1 MGRYP
6 NSTVQLTQAD
16 VAAAFQGVW
25 GDRFP
30 PVLTVEQAALLLQ
43 VSPWAIYRMVCKG
56 GLDGTFTKVAGKLRF
71 FRDQLYQK
79 TAKGGIDHA
88 REDTEET
95 THSE

>member
-43 VSPWAIYRMVCKG
+43 VSRWAIYRMVCEG
-56 GLDGTFTKVAGKLRF
+56 RLDGTFTKVAGKLRF
-71 FRDQLYQK
+71 NREVLYRRV
-79 TAKGGIDHA
+79 AKGNIDHA
-88 REDTEET
+88 RKDTEET
-95 THSE
+95 ELSE